1 MISVLTP
8 TRGRPASVRRLI
20 DSGRTLAADPVEF
33 VFRCDENDPELS
45 RIADQVENDDHC
57 IMLTGPQGVLSEM
70 WNECYA
76 VSSGSIV
83 MQCGDDIIFRTPMWD
98 KLVEQAFFG
107 YPDGIA
113 LVYGNDCL
121 QGANLATHGFVT
133 RRWVNTVGHFTP
145 SQFSSDYG
153 DQWLFDVARGIG
165 RTHYVPELVTEH
177 MHPVAGK
184 AEWDRTHQERLERHR
199 RDNVAALYESLAAE
213 RQADIDALRKVMAQ

>member
-20 DSGRTLAADPVEF
+20 DSARTLAAGPVEF
-33 VFRCDENDPELS
+33 VFRCDEDDPELEGIT
-45 RIADQVENDDHC
+45 RQLENDANC
-57 IMLTGPQGVLSEM
+57 LQIIGSRGVLSEM

-76 VSSGSIV
+76 LSQGDIV
-83 MQCGDDIIFRTPMWD
+83 MQCGDDIIFRSPMWD
-98 KLVEQAFFG
+98 KAVEQAFFG

-121 QGANLATHGFVT
+121 QGENLATHGFVT
-133 RRWVNTVGHFTP
+133 RKWVATVGHFTP

-184 AEWDRTHQERLERHR
+184 AEWDRTHQERLARHS
-199 RDNVAALYESLAAE
+199 RDNVAALYESLAPA
-213 RQADIDALRKVMAQ
+213 RQADIEALRKVMA